1 MKKAD
6 LFFFL
11 IIFLSTLTIFYCQVE
26 GNNPFE
32 CDVLPYLNE
41 TQCFNNILIFDSRK
55 YQAGNFAA
63 NKNGDI
69 LLQFS
74 EFNEDYSSRLFYG
87 FSKDMKKYFL
97 NQTSFT
103 KEIEIDIN
111 EIIGEYGLYN
121 PYGIYNSFNSFASIN
136 NDPNKNNQY
145 LFSINLYSS
154 LVELYN
160 LNNDNNTHYIWNL
173 NNFFNLDE
181 DIYFFPYDFS
191 ILELKK
197 E

>member
-26 GNNPFE
+26 GN
-32 CDVLPYLNE
+32 
-41 TQCFNNILIFDSRK
+41 NNILIFDSRK

-121 PYGIYNSFNSFASIN
+121 PYGIYNSFNSFASVN